1 MESKELINEPPLP
14 LLQKEGIINHERGC
28 GFHKQGEFSKIV
40 DVESCGLISD
50 KANQIFQI
58 IKKLCFDSGL
68 PVYDQKT
75 HQGFFRHLVIRE
87 GVNTGQLMVNLSVS
101 LANLRDEQTKVWE
114 ELLEKLK
121 EDVVLK
127 EEVTTFLITYNE
139 GLADTVKNDK
149 SETKVFW

>member
-1 MESKELINEPPLP
+1 LVS
-14 LLQKEGIINHERGC
+14 G
-28 GFHKQGEFSKIV
+28 
-40 DVESCGLISD
+40 
-50 KANQIFQI
+50 KANQIFQS

-101 LANLRDEQTKVWE
+101 LANLSDEQTKVWE
-114 ELLEKLK
+114 ELLEQLK
-121 EDVVLK
+121 ADPVLR
-127 EEVTTFLITYNE
+127 EGVTTFLITYNE

-149 SETKVFW
+149 SETKVFWGDGYIHEVLNFDATPLTKGGGSVATGGSDQHAEQ